1 MTRTYSWAIAD
12 IDGPAHRSGTADS
25 NAEAWMLA
33 LAAGR
38 AALLAG
44 DLDTLAVTVDDD
56 IATVLYDPARDEHGK
71 LDPADVTADL
81 VETYQESIAGDVA
94 VQLVAGRFE

>member
-1 MTRTYSWAIAD
+1 MTHTHSWAVAA
-12 IDGPAHRSGTADS
+12 IDGPAHHWGTADS

-44 DLDTLAVTVDDD
+44 DLDTLAVTVDDEMPT
-56 IATVLYDPARDEHGK
+56 ALYAPARDECGS

-81 VETYQESIAGDVA
+81 VETYQDMTAGEVA
-94 VQLVAGRFE
+94 DRLVAGA